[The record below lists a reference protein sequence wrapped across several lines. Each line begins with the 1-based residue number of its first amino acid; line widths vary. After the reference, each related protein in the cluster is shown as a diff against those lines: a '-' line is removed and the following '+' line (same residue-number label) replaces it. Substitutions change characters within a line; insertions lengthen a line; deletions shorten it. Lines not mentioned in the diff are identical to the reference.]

1 MEGKQMLAFHDDPAI
16 KEKYLAAA
24 ALSDKER
31 EERKEVL
38 RTQAEQLRSKDQ
50 VSCGEGGEMK
60 RLFGSPGAQRLK
72 NQRFG
77 HLAAFRLSRRSKGLQ
92 MRETWHLEG
101 V

>member
-38 RTQAEQLRSKDQ
+38 RTQAEQLRSKA
-50 VSCGEGGEMK
+50 K
-60 RLFGSPGAQRLK
+60 GA
-72 NQRFG
+72 
-77 HLAAFRLSRRSKGLQ
+77 
-92 MRETWHLEG
+92 
-101 V
+101 